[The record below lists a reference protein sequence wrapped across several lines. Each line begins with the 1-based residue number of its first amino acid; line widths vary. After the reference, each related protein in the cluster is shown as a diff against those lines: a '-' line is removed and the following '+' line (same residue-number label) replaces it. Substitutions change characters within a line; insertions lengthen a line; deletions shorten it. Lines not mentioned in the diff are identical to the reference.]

1 MDVVE
6 FLVSLLD
13 VHKQQLKA
21 LTRQGDIQAKVLSQ
35 LVKDGLTRTLDR
47 PSPQDVE
54 EQRRHRL
61 TPGRDKDPEDWGA
74 RLDGLLQ
81 EETQKKNQL
90 IRPQGLSNAFQTRV
104 MGQMWTVEDQSRQ
117 DFLSLRYEPQ
127 KGARELGQRLDSAAK
142 HWLRPDLRTAAQVE
156 QCVAMEQFL
165 SLLPKEAGAWVQKQ
179 QPRDMEEAINMAEQ
193 RLGSGAF
200 TVSSPSPDR
209 TQTNTAQGSTET
221 QEQGSVKM
229 QSTSDHPDAL
239 TKSFLNQLETVKSA
253 HFSLEIPDMG
263 VASYQEEKDEHKVV
277 PEEGS
282 IFVCKQEVEDP
293 DWHQES
299 APPEPIQMYG
309 STTGHESM
317 SVDTPYISP
326 PRHNSLSSSMY
337 THPTHRV
344 SSQIPSPQSP
354 PSLAPD
360 VYHPQV
366 QDSPVTD
373 RLQSNNH
380 SSDETEL
387 TARYTG
393 LISEDGQ
400 LTWGT
405 LPRVPSPSF
414 HTRPPSPS
422 PSHQCPDCGCCF
434 TQQRSLEEH
443 RNIHTGARPFVCGV
457 CGKAFCHRRTLN
469 KHTRIHSWER
479 PFQCTDCG
487 QTFKLKDTMKR
498 HQVSH
503 SRPGTGPGARQLS
516 HSP

>member
-1 MDVVE
+1 
-6 FLVSLLD
+6 
-13 VHKQQLKA
+13 
-21 LTRQGDIQAKVLSQ
+21 
-35 LVKDGLTRTLDR
+35 
-47 PSPQDVE
+47 PQ
-54 EQRRHRL
+54 
-61 TPGRDKDPEDWGA
+61 P
-74 RLDGLLQ
+74 
-81 EETQKKNQL
+81 
-90 IRPQGLSNAFQTRV
+90 
-104 MGQMWTVEDQSRQ
+104 MWTVEDQSRQ

-179 QPRDMEEAINMAEQ
+179 QPRDMEEAI
-193 RLGSGAF
+193 R
-200 TVSSPSPDR
+200 
-209 TQTNTAQGSTET
+209 
-221 QEQGSVKM
+221 
-229 QSTSDHPDAL
+229 
-239 TKSFLNQLETVKSA
+239 
-253 HFSLEIPDMG
+253 
-263 VASYQEEKDEHKVV
+263 
-277 PEEGS
+277 
-282 IFVCKQEVEDP
+282 
-293 DWHQES
+293 
-299 APPEPIQMYG
+299 
-309 STTGHESM
+309 
-317 SVDTPYISP
+317 
-326 PRHNSLSSSMY
+326 
-337 THPTHRV
+337 
-344 SSQIPSPQSP
+344 
-354 PSLAPD
+354 
-360 VYHPQV
+360 
-366 QDSPVTD
+366 
-373 RLQSNNH
+373 
-380 SSDETEL
+380 
-387 TARYTG
+387 

>member
-1 MDVVE
+1 MSLPKAAINMDVVE

-21 LTRQGDIQAKVLSQ
+21 LTRQGEIQAKVLSQ

-47 PSPQDVE
+47 PSSPNEE
-54 EQRRHRL
+54 EQTGM
-61 TPGRDKDPEDWGA
+61 TPGRDKDPEDWSA
-74 RLDGLLQ
+74 RLTGLLQ
-81 EETQKKNQL
+81 DEMQKKRQP
-90 IRPQGLSNAFQTRV
+90 IKPQGLSNAFQTRV
-104 MGQMWTVEDQSRQ
+104 LGQMWTVEDQSRQ
-117 DFLSLRYEPQ
+117 DWSLRYDPQ
-127 KGARELGQRLDSAAK
+127 KGIRELGQKLDSAAK

-165 SLLPKEAGAWVQKQ
+165 FLLPQEVGAWVQKQ
-179 QPRDMEEAINMAEQ
+179 QPRDMEEAICMAEL
-193 RLGSGAF
+193 RLQSGTF
-200 TVSSPSPDR
+200 TVSSPSPVP
-209 TQTNTAQGSTET
+209 TQTDTAQSSTDT
-221 QEQGSVKM
+221 QEQGTVKI
-229 QSTSDHPDAL
+229 QNTIVQPDAL
-239 TKSFLNQLETVKSA
+239 TKSFLNQLETVKLESVN
-253 HFSLEIPDMG
+253 FSLELPALG
-263 VASYQEEKDEHKVV
+263 VSKYHEKRNLRKSVSEEV
-277 PEEGS
+277 S
-282 IFVCKQEVEDP
+282 MFVCKQEAEDP
-293 DWHQES
+293 DCYQ
-299 APPEPIQMYG
+299 
-309 STTGHESM
+309 
-317 SVDTPYISP
+317 ISP
-326 PRHNSLSSSMY
+326 PPESVRMSGNSAGPVGMFVDPAFISNPRNNPLSSSMY
-337 THPTHRV
+337 AHPTATV
-344 SSQIPSPQSP
+344 SSQMASTP
-354 PSLAPD
+354 LAPD
-360 VYHPQV
+360 NCHPYV
-366 QDSPVTD
+366 QLSPGTD
-373 RLQSNNH
+373 RLRSDNA

-405 LPRVPSPSF
+405 LPGVPSPSF
-414 HTRPPSPS
+414 HARPTSPS

-503 SRPGTGPGARQLS
+503 NRPGPRHLS

>member
-1 MDVVE
+1 MNVVE

-21 LTRQGDIQAKVLSQ
+21 LTRQGEIQEKVLSQ
-35 LVKDGLTRTLDR
+35 LVKDGLTKTLDR
-47 PSPQDVE
+47 SSPQDEE
-54 EQRRHRL
+54 EQRRPGM
-61 TPGRDKDPEDWGA
+61 TTGRDKDPEDWVA
-74 RLDGLLQ
+74 RLAGLLQ
-81 EETQKKNQL
+81 EEKQKKSQP
-90 IRPQGLSNAFQTRV
+90 IRPQGLTNASQTRV
-104 MGQMWTVEDQSRQ
+104 QGQMWTVEDKSRQ
-117 DFLSLRYEPQ
+117 DFLSLRYNTQ

-165 SLLPKEAGAWVQKQ
+165 SLLPREAGAWVQKQ
-179 QPRDMEEAINMAEQ
+179 QPRDMEEAISMAEQ
-193 RLGSGAF
+193 QLGSGVF
-200 TVSSPSPDR
+200 TVSSPAP
-209 TQTNTAQGSTET
+209 TQTDTAQSSKEAH
-221 QEQGSVKM
+221 EQGSVKM
-229 QSTSDHPDAL
+229 QSTSDQPDAL
-239 TKSFLNQLETVKSA
+239 TKSFLNQLETVKLESV
-253 HFSLEIPDMG
+253 HFSLEIPDVGMT
-263 VASYQEEKDEHKVV
+263 SYQEEQDEHKRV

-293 DWHQES
+293 GWHQES
-299 APPEPIQMYG
+299 APPEPIQM
-309 STTGHESM
+309 SVRTTEHESM
-317 SVDTPYISP
+317 SVNTPYIFL
-326 PRHNSLSSSMY
+326 PRNNPLSSTMY
-337 THPTHRV
+337 THPTPTV

-354 PSLAPD
+354 PPLAPD
-360 VYHPQV
+360 AYHPHV
-366 QDSPVTD
+366 QDSPVIAGL
-373 RLQSNNH
+373 RSNA

-387 TARYTG
+387 TARYTR

-405 LPRVPSPSF
+405 LSGVPSPSF
-414 HTRPPSPS
+414 HTRQSSPS

-434 TQQRSLEEH
+434 AQQRNLEEH

-503 SRPGTGPGARQLS
+503 SKPGPGARHLS
-516 HSP
+516 HSR

>member
-1 MDVVE
+1 MNVVE

-21 LTRQGDIQAKVLSQ
+21 LTRQGEIQANVLSQ
-35 LVKDGLTRTLDR
+35 LVKDGLTKTLDR
-47 PSPQDVE
+47 SSPQDEE
-54 EQRRHRL
+54 EQRRPRM

-74 RLDGLLQ
+74 RLAGLLQ
-81 EETQKKNQL
+81 EETQKESQP

-104 MGQMWTVEDQSRQ
+104 QGQMWTVEDKSRQ
-117 DFLSLRYEPQ
+117 DFLSLRYDPQ

-165 SLLPKEAGAWVQKQ
+165 SILPKEAGAWVQKQ
-179 QPRDMEEAINMAEQ
+179 QPRDMEEAISMAEQ
-193 RLGSGAF
+193 RLGSGVF
-200 TVSSPSPDR
+200 TVSSPAPTHTD
-209 TQTNTAQGSTET
+209 TAQSSTEA
-221 QEQGSVKM
+221 QEQG
-229 QSTSDHPDAL
+229 
-239 TKSFLNQLETVKSA
+239 
-253 HFSLEIPDMG
+253 LEIPDMG
-263 VASYQEEKDEHKVV
+263 VASYQEEKDEHKGV

-282 IFVCKQEVEDP
+282 IFVCKQEIEDP
-293 DWHQES
+293 DWHQKS
-299 APPEPIQMYG
+299 APPKPIQMSV

-317 SVDTPYISP
+317 SVDTPYIFLSRNNP
-326 PRHNSLSSSMY
+326 LSSTMY
-337 THPTHRV
+337 THPTPTV

-354 PSLAPD
+354 LAPD
-360 VYHPQV
+360 AYHPQV
-366 QDSPVTD
+366 QDSPVID
-373 RLQSNNH
+373 RLRSNA

-387 TARYTG
+387 TARYTR

-405 LPRVPSPSF
+405 PPSVPSPSF

-434 TQQRSLEEH
+434 AQQRNLEEH

-503 SRPGTGPGARQLS
+503 SRPGVGPGAHHRS

>member
-21 LTRQGDIQAKVLSQ
+21 LTRQGEIQAKVLSQ

-54 EQRRHRL
+54 EQRRHRM
-61 TPGRDKDPEDWGA
+61 TPGRDKDPEEWGA

-104 MGQMWTVEDQSRQ
+104 LGQMWTVEDQSRQ

-179 QPRDMEEAINMAEQ
+179 QPRDMEEAISMAEQ
-193 RLGSGAF
+193 RLGSGVF

-209 TQTNTAQGSTET
+209 THTNTAQGSTET
-221 QEQGSVKM
+221 QGSVKM

-326 PRHNSLSSSMY
+326 PRHNSLSSTMY
-337 THPTHRV
+337 THPTPRV
-344 SSQIPSPQSP
+344 SSQIPSPKSP

-360 VYHPQV
+360 VYHPHV

-400 LTWGT
+400 LTWGYPSEGSLTLLPHSPALPLT
-405 LPRVPSPSF
+405 LPPVPRLWLLLHPAKEPGGAQEHSYGGEALRLWGVWQGLLPPPHSEQT
-414 HTRPPSPS
+414 HTYPLL
-422 PSHQCPDCGCCF
+422 G
-434 TQQRSLEEH
+434 E
-443 RNIHTGARPFVCGV
+443 
-457 CGKAFCHRRTLN
+457 TL
-469 KHTRIHSWER
+469 S
-479 PFQCTDCG
+479 
-487 QTFKLKDTMKR
+487 MY
-498 HQVSH
+498 
-503 SRPGTGPGARQLS
+503 
-516 HSP
+516 

>member
-1 MDVVE
+1 MNVVE

-21 LTRQGDIQAKVLSQ
+21 LTRQGEIQAKVLSQ
-35 LVKDGLTRTLDR
+35 LVKDGLTKTLDR
-47 PSPQDVE
+47 SSPQDEE
-54 EQRRHRL
+54 EQRRPGM
-61 TPGRDKDPEDWGA
+61 TTGRDKDPEDWVA
-74 RLDGLLQ
+74 RLPGLLQ
-81 EETQKKNQL
+81 EETQKKSQP
-90 IRPQGLSNAFQTRV
+90 IRPQGLTNASQTRV
-104 MGQMWTVEDQSRQ
+104 QGQMWTVEDKSRQ
-117 DFLSLRYEPQ
+117 DFLSLRYDTQ

-179 QPRDMEEAINMAEQ
+179 QPRDMEEAISMAEQ
-193 RLGSGAF
+193 RLGSGVF
-200 TVSSPSPDR
+200 TVSSPAP
-209 TQTNTAQGSTET
+209 TQTDTAQSSTEA
-221 QEQGSVKM
+221 QEQG
-229 QSTSDHPDAL
+229 
-239 TKSFLNQLETVKSA
+239 
-253 HFSLEIPDMG
+253 LEIPDVGMT
-263 VASYQEEKDEHKVV
+263 SYQEEQDEHKRV

-299 APPEPIQMYG
+299 APPEPIQM
-309 STTGHESM
+309 SVRTTEHESM
-317 SVDTPYISP
+317 SVDTPYIFL
-326 PRHNSLSSSMY
+326 PRNNSLSSTMY
-337 THPTHRV
+337 THPTPTV
-344 SSQIPSPQSP
+344 SSQIPPPPQSP
-354 PSLAPD
+354 DA
-360 VYHPQV
+360 YHPHV
-366 QDSPVTD
+366 QDRPVID
-373 RLQSNNH
+373 GLRSNA

-387 TARYTG
+387 TARYTR

-405 LPRVPSPSF
+405 LSGVPSPSF
-414 HTRPPSPS
+414 HTCPPSPS

-434 TQQRSLEEH
+434 AQQRNLEEH

-503 SRPGTGPGARQLS
+503 SKPGTGPGARHNS
-516 HSP
+516 HSR

>member
-1 MDVVE
+1 MNVVE

-21 LTRQGDIQAKVLSQ
+21 LTRQGEIQEKVLSQ
-35 LVKDGLTRTLDR
+35 LVKDGLTKTLDR
-47 PSPQDVE
+47 SSPQDEE
-54 EQRRHRL
+54 EQRRPGM
-61 TPGRDKDPEDWGA
+61 TTGRDKDPEDWVA
-74 RLDGLLQ
+74 RLAGLLQ
-81 EETQKKNQL
+81 EEKQKKSQP
-90 IRPQGLSNAFQTRV
+90 IRPQGLTNASQTRV
-104 MGQMWTVEDQSRQ
+104 QGQMWTVEDKSRQ
-117 DFLSLRYEPQ
+117 DFLSLRYNTQ

-165 SLLPKEAGAWVQKQ
+165 SLLPREAGAWVQKQ
-179 QPRDMEEAINMAEQ
+179 QPRDMEEAISMAEQ
-193 RLGSGAF
+193 QLGSGVF
-200 TVSSPSPDR
+200 TVSSPAP
-209 TQTNTAQGSTET
+209 TQTDTAQSSKEAH
-221 QEQGSVKM
+221 EQG
-229 QSTSDHPDAL
+229 
-239 TKSFLNQLETVKSA
+239 
-253 HFSLEIPDMG
+253 LEIPDVGMT
-263 VASYQEEKDEHKVV
+263 SYQEEQDEHKRV

-293 DWHQES
+293 GWHQES
-299 APPEPIQMYG
+299 APPEPIQM
-309 STTGHESM
+309 SVRTTEHESM
-317 SVDTPYISP
+317 SVNTPYIFL
-326 PRHNSLSSSMY
+326 PRNNPLSSTMY
-337 THPTHRV
+337 THPTPTV

-354 PSLAPD
+354 PPLAPD
-360 VYHPQV
+360 AYHPHV
-366 QDSPVTD
+366 QDSPVIAGL
-373 RLQSNNH
+373 RSNA

-387 TARYTG
+387 TARYTR

-405 LPRVPSPSF
+405 LSGVPSPSF
-414 HTRPPSPS
+414 HTRQSSPS

-434 TQQRSLEEH
+434 AQQRNLEEH

-503 SRPGTGPGARQLS
+503 SKPGPGARHLS
-516 HSP
+516 HSR

>member
-1 MDVVE
+1 TERLGV
-6 FLVSLLD
+6 FLSF
-13 VHKQQLKA
+13 
-21 LTRQGDIQAKVLSQ
+21 TN
-35 LVKDGLTRTLDR
+35 
-47 PSPQDVE
+47 
-54 EQRRHRL
+54 
-61 TPGRDKDPEDWGA
+61 PEDWGA

-90 IRPQGLSNAFQTRV
+90 IRPQGLSNAFQTKV
-104 MGQMWTVEDQSRQ
+104 LGQMWTVEDQSRQ

-179 QPRDMEEAINMAEQ
+179 QPRDMEEAISMAEQ
-193 RLGSGAF
+193 RLGSG
-200 TVSSPSPDR
+200 
-209 TQTNTAQGSTET
+209 
-221 QEQGSVKM
+221 
-229 QSTSDHPDAL
+229 
-239 TKSFLNQLETVKSA
+239 LETVKSA

-263 VASYQEEKDEHKVV
+263 VASYQEEKDEHKMV

-282 IFVCKQEVEDP
+282 IFVCKQEVE

-326 PRHNSLSSSMY
+326 PRHNSL
-337 THPTHRV
+337 
-344 SSQIPSPQSP
+344 
-354 PSLAPD
+354 
-360 VYHPQV
+360 
-366 QDSPVTD
+366 
-373 RLQSNNH
+373 LQSNNH

-503 SRPGTGPGARQLS
+503 SRMPCHGPS
-516 HSP
+516 